1 MRRPTDKKSKRQSR
15 LEHTIAETGYT
26 VPTGSNSN
34 SGYSSGYDKSATGGY
49 QKPQRRDRY
58 EPGKPNRGSDDG
70 IPL

>member
-15 LEHTIAETGYT
+15 LEHTMVETGYS
-26 VPTGSNSN
+26 VPTGINN
-34 SGYSSGYDKSATGGY
+34 SGYSSGYDKTETGGY
-49 QKPQRRDRY
+49 QKPQRRNRY